1 MRVVYT
7 LQNIR
12 FEWDSRKAE
21 VNRQKHKIAFETAC
35 EAFFDPFLQQDEDE
49 FVDGELRERVIGMT
63 ESWQLL
69 YAVYTLRTDRI
80 RLISARPAT
89 RQERNT
95 YEIQ

>member
-89 RQERNT
+89 RQEK
-95 YEIQ
+95 YV